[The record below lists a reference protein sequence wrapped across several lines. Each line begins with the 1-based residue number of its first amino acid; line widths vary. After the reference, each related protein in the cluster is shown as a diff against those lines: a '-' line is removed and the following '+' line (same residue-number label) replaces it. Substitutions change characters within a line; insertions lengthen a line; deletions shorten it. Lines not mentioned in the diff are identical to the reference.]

1 MVWGTADTLFPVV
14 WAEWLDLTIPG
25 SRGVRLVDGGKL
37 FWPEELPDLIAE
49 ELEALWGV

>member
-1 MVWGTADTLFPVV
+1 
-14 WAEWLDLTIPG
+14 
-25 SRGVRLVDGGKL
+25 VRLVDGGKL